1 MSNIDANTHVTSTCV
16 YIISAATR
24 LFIDSVSGSKI
35 RPGVAMDDHEGLVA
49 KLGGDGGPCCGF
61 IPIFAWRPKENHE
74 EILYSQ

>member
-1 MSNIDANTHVTSTCV
+1 MSNIEANIYGTSRCV

-24 LFIDSVSGSKI
+24 LFNDSVSRSQI
-35 RPGVAMDDHEGLVA
+35 MPDVEMDDHEALVA
-49 KLGGDGGPCCGF
+49 RLGGDGGHYCGF